1 MIYGKESVA
10 CPCPATEEIINF
22 EVYETEFS

>member
-1 MIYGKESVA
+1 MIYGYESVA

>member
-1 MIYGKESVA
+1 MIYGEERVA

>member
-1 MIYGKESVA
+1 MIYGLVSGA